1 MFLLYITAPSMK
13 LELTIRNLLKA
24 GTFNV
29 KQLTS
34 TLPELSTLLLICS
47 DNDTIMRRKPFC
59 YIFHHF

>member
-1 MFLLYITAPSMK
+1 MK

-29 KQLTS
+29 KLLTS

-47 DNDTIMRRKPFC
+47 DKDTIMRRKPFC